1 MVETTPLSD
10 LTSQEL
16 DVEKEVLEAEERIRK
31 HIRETPLDY
40 SPHLSHQAGCHV
52 YLKLETSQI
61 TGSFKYRGAV
71 NRILSLTDAEKG
83 RGIITCSSGNHG
95 AAFTYAGK
103 QFGCKGKLFL
113 PQTIARPKL
122 ELIKLYGAED
132 IELFGNDVGD
142 TEVRARD
149 VAHEKGATF
158 VSAYNNPRI
167 IGGQGTI
174 AVELTRQL
182 EHIDAVFAPVGGGG
196 LMSGI
201 AGYLK
206 AVNPAIK
213 TIGCQPV
220 NSPVMY
226 ESIKAGKLIECPS
239 LPTLAD
245 GTAGGIEPGAITFEL
260 CRDLVDEYVLV
271 TEQELEQAILI
282 SLEMSFLLIE
292 GAAALSV
299 AGFLKTRERY
309 KDKNVVLV
317 ITGRRIALDE
327 LRQILC
333 LK

>member
-1 MVETTPLSD
+1 MVETLGLS
-10 LTSQEL
+10 SHEV
-16 DVEKEVLEAEERIRK
+16 DVKKEVLEAEERIRN
-31 HIRETPLDY
+31 HIWETPLDY
-40 SPHLSHQAGCHV
+40 SPHLSHLAGCNV

-71 NRILSLTDAEKG
+71 NRILSLTEEEKA

-103 QFGCKGKLFL
+103 HFDCKGKLFL
-113 PQTIARPKL
+113 PETIARPKM

-132 IELFGNDVGD
+132 IELYGNDVGD

-149 VAHEKGATF
+149 VANEIGATF

-174 AVELTRQL
+174 AVEMTRQL
-182 EHIDAVFAPVGGGG
+182 EHIDAVFVPVGGGG

-206 AVNPAIK
+206 AVQPGIK
-213 TIGCQPV
+213 TVGCQPV

-226 ESIKAGKLIECPS
+226 ESIKAGELIDLPS

-245 GTAGGIEPGAITFEL
+245 GTAGGIEPGSITFDF
-260 CRDLVDEYVLV
+260 CRDLVDEYILI
-271 TEQELEQAILI
+271 TEEELEQAILT

-299 AGFLKTRERY
+299 AAFLKTKEQY
-309 KDKNVVLV
+309 KDQNVVLV
-317 ITGRRIALDE
+317 ITGRRIALEE
-327 LRQILC
+327 LQHILC
-333 LK
+333 NN